1 MQAGRITLLGEV
13 MDAVTRDE
21 VMAFTAARAAEGRKA
36 LVANHNLHSLHLL
49 KQDRSMGA
57 IYALA
62 DLIEIDSMPLIAWGR
77 LLGHRL
83 GREHRNTYL
92 DWREAFWT
100 LAANQRWRVFHLGC
114 RPGVGEAAAALLQ
127 DRFPGVEIAQDDGYF
142 DPNGAENDRIIDRIR
157 AFAPQVLFVGMGMP
171 RQERWIVDNWD
182 RLPDAV
188 VFPIGAAFD
197 YEAGVVPTPPRWTAA
212 LHLEW
217 FARFLAEPGRL
228 FHRYFVEP
236 WSLVPSAFCDLG
248 RRLRTGRPRPPAAAP
263 PQTSLTPP

>member
-1 MQAGRITLLGEV
+1 MQDRRITLLGED

-21 VMAFTAARAAEGRKA
+21 VMAMTAAWVAEGRRA
-36 LVANHNLHSLHLL
+36 LVGNHNLHSLHLV
-49 KQDRSMGA
+49 KSDPSMRA

-62 DLIEIDSMPLIAWGR
+62 DVVEIDSMPLIAWGR

-83 GREHRNTYL
+83 GREQRNTYL
-92 DWREAFWT
+92 DWRDQFWT
-100 LAANQRWRVFHLGC
+100 LAANQGWRVFHLGC
-114 RPGVGEAAAALLQ
+114 RPGVGETAAARLQ
-127 DRFPGVEIAQDDGYF
+127 ARYPGVTIAEADGYF
-142 DPNGAENDRIIDRIR
+142 DVGNAENDRIIDRIR
-157 AFAPQVLFVGMGMP
+157 GFSPHVLFVGMGMP

-182 RLPDAV
+182 RLPACV

-236 WSLVPSAFCDLG
+236 WSLVPSALADVV
-248 RRLRTGRPRPPAAAP
+248 RRLRAGRPRPPAAAA